1 MVAPLAVKERVIQEY
16 VLKLMARVDVD
27 EREAYWKSEQQTA
40 ERAKLAG
47 ALSVTQ
53 GVDGGRMVRS
63 FA

>member
-1 MVAPLAVKERVIQEY
+1 
-16 VLKLMARVDVD
+16 MARVDVD